1 MAKKKY
7 TKQDESQFMAHWQPL
22 LNLVS
27 LINDPRVKKAILK
40 WINEN
45 QNCAYT
51 MKSGDCQ
58 MDCANCANDITI
70 ERVLCTSDTKR
81 KKGV

>member
-1 MAKKKY
+1 MP
-7 TKQDESQFMAHWQPL
+7 QEPESQFMAHWRPL

-27 LINDPRVKKAILK
+27 LISDQRVKKAILK

-45 QNCAYT
+45 QNCAYSVKT
-51 MKSGDCQ
+51 GLCQ
-58 MDCANCANDITI
+58 MNCTECANDITI

>member
-1 MAKKKY
+1 MSDLNPDKGLN
-7 TKQDESQFMAHWQPL
+7 DHWQPL

-27 LINDPRVKKAILK
+27 LISDQRVKKAIQR
-40 WINEN
+40 WINQN
-45 QNCAYT
+45 QNCAYSVKT
-51 MKSGDCQ
+51 GLCQ
-58 MDCANCANDITI
+58 MNCTECANDITI